1 MFLQRISRKCRL
13 IGLYKS
19 VLSKMMTTHKI
30 QFVAEGESLSTCR
43 RFEEIGKSKK
53 KKRIDKE
60 RQTRSRKCI
69 SHYDIGFCLGS

>member
-1 MFLQRISRKCRL
+1 
-13 IGLYKS
+13 
-19 VLSKMMTTHKI
+19 MMTTHKI

-43 RFEEIGKSKK
+43 RFEEMGKSKK
-53 KKRIDKE
+53 KKSIDKE